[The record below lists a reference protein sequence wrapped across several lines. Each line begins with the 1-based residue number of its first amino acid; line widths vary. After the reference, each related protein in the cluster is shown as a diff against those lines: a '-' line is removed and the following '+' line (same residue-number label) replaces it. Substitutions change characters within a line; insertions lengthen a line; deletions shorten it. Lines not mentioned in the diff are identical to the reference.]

1 MVKQTLGRAIQ
12 LADQVAKALDRAV
25 VRSTDKSSI
34 PELKSKAEELAGL
47 LRQLSS
53 IGLGT
58 YDRPVRAIIGSVEQ
72 SLDRC
77 LFLLLKHHCPKWI
90 IIKIIK
96 KRFPTLIPVV
106 WFRKTSQ
113 LLDASISEMS
123 WLIRFRKNKTN
134 GGFGLTLP
142 PITSNEPMLYL
153 NLPPITANEPMLYLV
168 WEEIAI
174 LHDPAE
180 SYQARSSAAVS
191 LISIVKDLDVY
202 RKLIIRECGVEA
214 LLKLMEEGPMEAKE
228 SAAAALGVVL
238 YSSECAGK
246 SVDVCK
252 VFAKILS
259 EGFTKV
265 QAKVAFA
272 VSLIAE
278 RNPKWQDAFAEH
290 DVVRLLVGHLAFET
304 VGVHSSKTHSND
316 SANADEDP
324 DTIAKIKAMAAKA
337 LFRLAEKNSGICR
350 ILADS
355 TALYSFA
362 VLLEKGCEDAQL
374 DSVNA
379 LMAIKEVAEKDADLR
394 IRCDLSPNSPTW
406 KYVVDQLLL
415 KITEKTENSY
425 FQISCIHAI
434 ENLARTF
441 GSIETRMIGPLVQLL
456 NGREFNVTEE
466 ACIALTKL
474 ACTDNYFRIEHSKAI
489 ISAGG
494 VKHLIQILYDKKVL
508 DALVLI
514 CYIALHV
521 PDSEELAQAEVL
533 AALTW
538 ASKLSFMTVY
548 KELDRFLCNIPLHVP
563 DWEELYQ
570 AGVVPMLVWE
580 TSGRY
585 LSKEDTLRTLLQ
597 EAKSRLNL
605 HQSKGSRGVN

>member
-96 KRFPTLIPVV
+96 KRYPTLIPVV

>member
-180 SYQARSSAAVS
+180 SYQARSSAAAS

-474 ACTDNYFRIEHSKAI
+474 ACTDSYFHIEHSKAI
-489 ISAGG
+489 IRAGG

-508 DALVLI
+508 HALSLI

-538 ASKLSFMTVY
+538 ASKLYFMTVY

-580 TSGRY
+580 TKGCY